1 MNRNDNNNN
10 IFMRK
15 FIYSPET
22 KCQETWFYFDQISLM
37 CINKINR
44 DIFKNKLTKKQIDNV
59 WRKHMRH
66 SDLKFVWQPV
76 RNKILAINV
85 CTKIRSLFYL
95 GIKSKVNHPW
105 ICTYPPAPRY
115 VHFGTQFEYQKIPA
129 NNLNFI

>member
-10 IFMRK
+10 MFMHK

-44 DIFKNKLTKKQIDNV
+44 DIFKNKLTKNQIDNV

-66 SDLKFVWQPV
+66 SHLKFVSKPV
-76 RNKILAINV
+76 GNKIIAIIL
-85 CTKIRSLFYL
+85 CTKIRSLFQL
-95 GIKSKVNHPW
+95 GIKSKVNHP
-105 ICTYPPAPRY
+105 
-115 VHFGTQFEYQKIPA
+115 
-129 NNLNFI
+129 